1 MTLPGDCASIRGD
14 WKLRAAVA
22 SGGGAGYFRAAS
34 SAGWAR
40 MIFVSDNAYGAAPE
54 ILAAVVEAAK
64 GAEPSYGEDT
74 LTARARERFCE
85 IFEREVAVFPVVTGT
100 AANALALAT
109 ISPPYGAIFCYA
121 ESHIVVDECAAPEF
135 FSGGARLVTLPAP
148 HAKLAPETIETE
160 LARYQGG
167 VHSPKPCAVSITQA
181 TERGTV
187 YRPDE
192 IAALSALARREGMLL
207 HMDGARFANAL
218 VGVGCTPAELTWK
231 AGVDVLS
238 FGATK
243 NGALCAEAVVFFDPA
258 RAGDFEYRRKR
269 GGHLISKM
277 RFVSAQLEA
286 YLAEERWLKQARRA
300 NALATRMADALS
312 RIAGVELAH
321 PVEANEIFAHMPDA
335 MVSRLRGAGA
345 RFYDWGA
352 AADGRKLVR
361 LVLSFLTPEADIARF
376 LEVASGT

>member
-1 MTLPGDCASIRGD
+1 MN
-14 WKLRAAVA
+14 
-22 SGGGAGYFRAAS
+22 
-34 SAGWAR
+34 
-40 MIFVSDNAYGAAPE
+40 FVSDNAYGATPE
-54 ILAAVVEAAK
+54 ILAAVMEAAK
-64 GAEPSYGEDT
+64 DTAVSYGEDRI
-74 LTARARERFCE
+74 TARVTARFCE

-148 HAKLAPETIETE
+148 HAKLAPEAIETE
-160 LARYQGG
+160 LARYRGG
-167 VHSPKPCAVSITQA
+167 VHSPKPCVVSITQA

-192 IAALSALARREGMLL
+192 IAALSALARREGMML

-238 FGATK
+238 FGASK

-258 RAGDFEYRRKR
+258 QVADFEYRRKR
-269 GGHLISKM
+269 AGHLISKM
-277 RFVSAQLEA
+277 RFVSAQLDA
-286 YLAEERWLKQARRA
+286 YLADERWLKQARRA
-300 NALATRMADALS
+300 NLLASRMSDGLGE
-312 RIAGVELAH
+312 IAGIELAH
-321 PVEANEIFAHMPDA
+321 PVEANEIFAHMPA
-335 MVSRLRGAGA
+335 TLVSRLREAGA
-345 RFYDWGA
+345 TFYDWGVG
-352 AADGRKLVR
+352 ADGRKLVR

-376 LEVASGT
+376 LEIASETELPSPLRGGVGGGGQTKNRNQKFEIEK